1 MSRIGNK
8 IIKLPKGITV
18 NLDTNKITVKGKH
31 GTLERE
37 FSNIVE
43 VVQENEQLTVIRK
56 NEQKA
61 TRAYHGLMRSLIQN
75 MVTGVDELFSKMLIA
90 EGVGYKFAIQ
100 GKDVVINVGYSHPIT
115 MEIPNDLKVAIESPT
130 KLIVSGIDREKVGF
144 FTAEIRK
151 YRPPE
156 PYKGKGLRYDNE
168 VVRRKVG
175 KTGR

>member
-75 MVTGVDELFSKMLIA
+75 MVTGVDELFSKTLIA
-90 EGVGYKFAIQ
+90 EGKNQI
-100 GKDVVINVGYSHPIT
+100 
-115 MEIPNDLKVAIESPT
+115 
-130 KLIVSGIDREKVGF
+130 
-144 FTAEIRK
+144 
-151 YRPPE
+151 
-156 PYKGKGLRYDNE
+156 
-168 VVRRKVG
+168 
-175 KTGR
+175 